1 MGWLGG
7 RGKGERNHTH
17 RLKGCGDAGGRER
30 RGERARRRRRD
41 AWPLST
47 AAVETSR
54 SPPTKTRADAPARA
68 QTSACGHLSCERGPG
83 APSLSTRTSEDDE
96 RGHEF
101 HCFWPGADGHSRG
114 GGGGRRAR
122 AHTHG
127 ARRESERE
135 TVGEKLRKRGGM
147 VGPRFLE
154 GSGVRVCA
162 EEEGLVG
169 CYGRGGQVGG
179 CTERVRRWLSKW
191 SVGCECEAGV
201 SEKGRRAGAWGGG
214 RGRRR
219 GEG

>member
-114 GGGGRRAR
+114 GGEDDVRARTHTAHAERARGRRW
-122 AHTHG
+122 
-127 ARRESERE
+127 ERN
-135 TVGEKLRKRGGM
+135 
-147 VGPRFLE
+147 
-154 GSGVRVCA
+154 
-162 EEEGLVG
+162 
-169 CYGRGGQVGG
+169 YGRGGEWWAQDFWRGRECG
-179 CTERVRRWLSKW
+179 
-191 SVGCECEAGV
+191 SVQ
-201 SEKGRRAGAWGGG
+201 
-214 RGRRR
+214 RRR
-219 GEG
+219 GWLVATEEGVRWVVVRKG